1 MRGISGYAKVSLAA
15 LAIFLLGLLGHF
27 LLNQSSGAPYTV
39 RTETSASSAAQPV
52 QEEPQKPDSLL
63 EGERI
68 NINTAPVA
76 DLCRLPGI
84 GEKRA
89 VAVAAYREEHAT
101 GGTCFAMP
109 IPPVSA
115 HTLGYRFNQ
124 SFNPSGG

>member
-76 DLCRLPGI
+76 YLSFS
-84 GEKRA
+84 E
-89 VAVAAYREEHAT
+89 VAVAWL
-101 GGTCFAMP
+101 G
-109 IPPVSA
+109 SA
-115 HTLGYRFNQ
+115 RTDMYE
-124 SFNPSGG
+124 